1 MQNESEQQ
9 RLISVGIFTYNRPEG
24 LKNTLEYITN
34 QTYKNLEI
42 IISDNCSPDS
52 QVEKIAKEYAEK
64 DNRIKYFKQ
73 NKNIGVVYNFKFVL
87 EKASGEYFMWA
98 ADDDEWHPEFIEICL
113 SKVKNKESVFTGF
126 KSLYRENQKTEIFKM
141 PDLSDKL
148 SLHRRII
155 NFLNAHSDIM
165 FYGLHH
171 RESILYFLKTKWD
184 FDKVSYYFIL
194 KLLINNDFIIIPD
207 KIYFTDGIEGT
218 EYKCKPLKPQKGRL
232 LEYRPFLSE
241 CINLILWSK
250 KLKANEK
257 LSIIKT
263 LIKVVS
269 MWFQLREK
277 DYRPN
282 QVKLVKFITLILKRV
297 FKIKEL
303 IILH

>member
-1 MQNESEQQ
+1 MQNESAQQ

-73 NKNIGVVYNFKFVL
+73 NKNIGPVCNCKFVL
-87 EKASGEYFMWA
+87 QEASGEYFMWA
-98 ADDDEWHPEFIEICL
+98 ADDDEWHPEFIEICM
-113 SKVKNKESVFTGF
+113 SKVTNKESVFTGF
-126 KSLYRENQKTEIFKM
+126 KSLYRGNQRTEIFKM
-141 PDLSDKL
+141 PDLSNKI

-155 NFLNAHSDIM
+155 NFLNAHSDILI
-165 FYGLHH
+165 YSLHH

-184 FDKVSYYFIL
+184 FDKVGYYIIL
-194 KLLINNDFIIIPD
+194 KLLINNGFITITD

-218 EYKCKPLKPQKGRL
+218 EYKCKPFKPKKGRL
-232 LEYRPFLSE
+232 LEYRPYLFVS
-241 CINLILWSK
+241 INLILWSK
-250 KLKANEK
+250 RLKANEK
-257 LSIIKT
+257 LSIIRT
-263 LIKVVS
+263 LIKVVLF
-269 MWFQLREK
+269 WFQHSEK
-277 DYRPN
+277 HCRPN

-303 IILH
+303 MIAR